1 MNVDNM
7 AFELPE
13 EYASDYYIDDPR
25 VLSSL
30 ELAKYV
36 LLRLTNNRDT
46 IKKIAEDLDDDEYFI
61 SGVVDFLSEVGWIK
75 KDNNGNYQMTTKR
88 RNGMKMSSKRGVTN
102 KRVTKLEA

>member
-1 MNVDNM
+1 MFNANFLKVSIFLIFSAHLGMNVDNM

-25 VLSSL
+25 VLSGL

-36 LLRLTNNRDT
+36 LLILTNNRDT

-61 SGVVDFLSEVGWIK
+61 SGVVTFSL
-75 KDNNGNYQMTTKR
+75 
-88 RNGMKMSSKRGVTN
+88 KRGGLKKTIMAI
-102 KRVTKLEA
+102 TK